1 MKYFKNKFD
10 ISKKILYNI
19 IRSDITL
26 KKFEQERYIVK
37 NLPPF
42 TKEEFEMVREDM
54 IKYFEERPK
63 VKNFMLLSNELR
75 YYTIFSRTT
84 AITTAVGAADK
95 VLTFLQNDSFLTKLG
110 ELKVLKRTG
119 KDEIEIWIGETPFL
133 LFDADSFFV
142 EI

>member
-1 MKYFKNKFD
+1 MAD
-10 ISKKILYNI
+10 IA
-19 IRSDITL
+19 L
-26 KKFEQERYIVK
+26 KKFEQERSIVK
-37 NLPPF
+37 DLPPF
-42 TKEEFEMVREDM
+42 TQEEFKMVREDL

-75 YYTIFSRTT
+75 YYTIFSKTT
-84 AITTAVGAADK
+84 AITTARGVADK
-95 VLTFLQNDSFLTKLG
+95 ILTFLQNDSFLSELG

>member
-1 MKYFKNKFD
+1 MNILNKLD

-19 IRSDITL
+19 IRSDIAL
-26 KKFEQERYIVK
+26 KKFEHERNIIK

-84 AITTAVGAADK
+84 AITTAVKAADK

-119 KDEIEIWIGETPFL
+119 KDEIEIWIGEIPFL

>member
-1 MKYFKNKFD
+1 MAD
-10 ISKKILYNI
+10 IA
-19 IRSDITL
+19 L
-26 KKFEQERYIVK
+26 KKFEQERSIVK
-37 NLPPF
+37 DLPPF
-42 TKEEFEMVREDM
+42 TQEEFEMVRED
-54 IKYFEERPK
+54 ITKYFEERPK

-84 AITTAVGAADK
+84 AITTAKEAADK
-95 VLTFLQNDSFLTKLG
+95 ILTFLQNDSFLSELG

>member
-1 MKYFKNKFD
+1 M
-10 ISKKILYNI
+10 
-19 IRSDITL
+19 
-26 KKFEQERYIVK
+26 KKFEQERSIVK
-37 NLPPF
+37 DLPPF
-42 TKEEFEMVREDM
+42 TQEEFKMVREDL

-75 YYTIFSRTT
+75 YYTIFSKTT
-84 AITTAVGAADK
+84 AITTARGVADK
-95 VLTFLQNDSFLTKLG
+95 ILTFLQNDSFLSELG

>member
-1 MKYFKNKFD
+1 M
-10 ISKKILYNI
+10 
-19 IRSDITL
+19 
-26 KKFEQERYIVK
+26 KKFEQERYIIK

-42 TKEEFEMVREDM
+42 TQEELKMVREDL
-54 IKYFEERPK
+54 IKYFEEKPK

-84 AITTAVGAADK
+84 AITTARGAADK
-95 VLTFLQNDSFLTKLG
+95 VLTFLRNDSFLSELG

-119 KDEIEIWIGETPFL
+119 EDEIEIWIGETPFL

>member
-1 MKYFKNKFD
+1 MED
-10 ISKKILYNI
+10 V
-19 IRSDITL
+19 IT
-26 KKFEQERYIVK
+26 KKFEQDRSIIK

-42 TKEEFEMVREDM
+42 TTEEFQEVREDV

-75 YYTIFSRTT
+75 YYTIFQRSSALVT
-84 AITTAVGAADK
+84 ALGYADR
-95 VLTFLQNDSFLTKLG
+95 VLTFLNNDSFLRELG

-119 KDEIEIWIGETPFL
+119 EDELEIWIGEVPFI

-142 EI
+142 LV

>member
-1 MKYFKNKFD
+1 M
-10 ISKKILYNI
+10 
-19 IRSDITL
+19 
-26 KKFEQERYIVK
+26 KKFELERSIVK
-37 NLPPF
+37 DLPSF
-42 TKEEFEMVREDM
+42 TQEEFKTVREDL

-84 AITTAVGAADK
+84 AITTAREAADR
-95 VLTFLQNDSFLTKLG
+95 VLTFLQNDSFLTELG

-133 LFDADSFFV
+133 LFNADSFFV

>member
-1 MKYFKNKFD
+1 MAD
-10 ISKKILYNI
+10 IA
-19 IRSDITL
+19 L
-26 KKFEQERYIVK
+26 KKFEQERSIVK
-37 NLPPF
+37 DLPPF
-42 TKEEFEMVREDM
+42 TQEEFKMVREDL

-84 AITTAVGAADK
+84 AITTARGAADR
-95 VLTFLQNDSFLTKLG
+95 VLTFLQKDSFLTQLG

-119 KDEIEIWIGETPFL
+119 EDEIEIWIGEIPFL

>member
-1 MKYFKNKFD
+1 MA
-10 ISKKILYNI
+10 
-19 IRSDITL
+19 DITL
-26 KKFEQERYIVK
+26 KKFEQERNIVRD
-37 NLPPF
+37 LPPF
-42 TKEEFEMVREDM
+42 TQEEFEMVRDDL

-84 AITTAVGAADK
+84 AITTAREAADR
-95 VLTFLQNDSFLTKLG
+95 VLTFLQNDSFLTELG

-119 KDEIEIWIGETPFL
+119 EDEIEIWIGETPFL

>member
-1 MKYFKNKFD
+1 M
-10 ISKKILYNI
+10 YNI

-26 KKFEQERYIVK
+26 KKFEQERYIIK

-42 TKEEFEMVREDM
+42 TEEELKMVREDM

-84 AITTAVGAADK
+84 AITTAREAADR
-95 VLTFLQNDSFLTKLG
+95 VLTFLQSDSFLTELG

-119 KDEIEIWIGETPFL
+119 NDEIEIWIGETPFL

>member
-1 MKYFKNKFD
+1 M
-10 ISKKILYNI
+10 
-19 IRSDITL
+19 
-26 KKFEQERYIVK
+26 KKFEQERYIIK

-42 TKEEFEMVREDM
+42 TKEELEMVREDM
-54 IKYFEERPK
+54 TKYFEERPK

-84 AITTAVGAADK
+84 AITTARGVADR
-95 VLTFLQNDSFLTKLG
+95 VLAFLQNDSFLTELG

-119 KDEIEIWIGETPFL
+119 EDEIEIWIGETPFL

>member
-1 MKYFKNKFD
+1 MN
-10 ISKKILYNI
+10 NI
-19 IRSDITL
+19 E
-26 KKFEQERYIVK
+26 KFEQERSIVK
-37 NLPPF
+37 DLPPF
-42 TKEEFEMVREDM
+42 TQEEFKMVREDL

-75 YYTIFSRTT
+75 YYTIFSKTT
-84 AITTAVGAADK
+84 AITTARGVADK
-95 VLTFLQNDSFLTKLG
+95 ILTFLQNDSFLSELG